1 MSKEINIA
9 YSTVKSEVLRLS
21 EYIGLKAGAFDKL
34 RAIDEDNDQLK
45 HWADEGMTIVGTV
58 LDRVIAKKVTWNAES
73 TPNNWTLTLSHENDN
88 SALLQGAI
96 ERVVETHIITRWLKL
111 VAPQLVE
118 AYTGDFI
125 QARDELT
132 RLAYFRE
139 MPK

>member
-1 MSKEINIA
+1 MAEPINIA

-21 EYIGLKAGAFDKL
+21 EYIGLKAGAFDKV

-58 LDRVIAKKVTWNAES
+58 LDRVIAKKVTWSS
-73 TPNNWTLTLSHENDN
+73 TNSQWTLTLSHENDN
-88 SALLQGAI
+88 IDLVQGAI

-118 AYTGDFI
+118 AYMGDFI

>member
-1 MSKEINIA
+1 MAEPINIA

-58 LDRVIAKKVTWNAES
+58 LDRVIAKKVTWSS
-73 TPNNWTLTLSHENDN
+73 TNSQWTLTISHENDN
-88 SALLQGAI
+88 IDLLQGAI

>member
-1 MSKEINIA
+1 MAEPINIA

-58 LDRVIAKKVTWNAES
+58 LDRVIAKKVTWKATDSKWE
-73 TPNNWTLTLSHENDN
+73 LTLSHENDN
-88 SALLQGAI
+88 IALLQGAI

>member
-1 MSKEINIA
+1 MAQPINIA

-58 LDRVIAKKVTWNAES
+58 LDRVIAKKVTWSS
-73 TPNNWTLTLSHENDN
+73 TNSQWTLTLSHENDN
-88 SALLQGAI
+88 LALLQGAI

>member
-58 LDRVIAKKVTWNAES
+58 LDRVIAKKVTWSS
-73 TPNNWTLTLSHENDN
+73 TNSKWTLTLSHENDN
-88 SALLQGAI
+88 IDLVQGAI

>member
-1 MSKEINIA
+1 MAEPINIA
-9 YSTVKSEVLRLS
+9 YPTVKSEVLRLS

-58 LDRVIAKKVTWNAES
+58 LDRVIAKKVTWSS
-73 TPNNWTLTLSHENDN
+73 TNSQWTLTLSHENDN
-88 SALLQGAI
+88 IDLLQGAI

-118 AYTGDFI
+118 AYMGDFI

>member
-1 MSKEINIA
+1 MQSISIT

-58 LDRVIAKKVTWNAES
+58 LDRVIAKKTEWDG
-73 TPNNWTLTLSHENDN
+73 NNSAWTLILAHENDN
-88 SALLQGAI
+88 SVLLQGAI
-96 ERVVETHIITRWLKL
+96 ERVVEAHIITRWLKL

-118 AYTGDFI
+118 AYTSDFV
-125 QARDELT
+125 QARDELM

>member
-58 LDRVIAKKVTWNAES
+58 LDRVIAKKVTWSS
-73 TPNNWTLTLSHENDN
+73 TNSQWTLTLSHENDN
-88 SALLQGAI
+88 IDLVQGAI